1 MPISNTPIIHLYRG
15 ELGRLTIYRVRLD
28 TTTNWALGASV
39 AVITFTLGTPNAP
52 AEVLLLPYVL
62 AIVFA
67 YIEGRRYLDMEAS
80 RVRVCALESGFFAP
94 LLRNEPIKEDFLA
107 EMAARLVDLGPE
119 MTLRQAVANR
129 VRRNY
134 IWIVLTL
141 YAAWWLKLWLGVDG
155 AIAQAGHGAVP
166 GWWVLVLSP
175 VMVLPW
181 MGIAMLADHRPPGH

>member
-1 MPISNTPIIHLYRG
+1 MSTSNTPIIHLYRG
-15 ELGRLTIYRVRLD
+15 ELGRLTMYRVRLD

-39 AVITFTLGTPNAP
+39 AVITFTLGTPDAP
-52 AEVLLLPYVL
+52 HQVLMLPYVL

-80 RVRVCALESGFFAP
+80 RVRVRALERGFFAP
-94 LLRNEPIKEDFLA
+94 LFREETITDGFRA

-119 MTLRQAVANR
+119 MTLRQAFANR

-134 IWIVLTL
+134 LWVFLTP

-155 AIAQAGHGAVP
+155 VVSQAGLGVLS
-166 GWWVLVLSP
+166 GWWVLALSP

-181 MGIAMLADHRPPGH
+181 MGIAIAANHSPPGN